1 MAFYDFRKEY
11 LKTLPIKQFGRSY
24 DEKSKNVAKALGISK
39 KELDRRES
47 FITSSAKPA
56 PTRNMKNNDGY
67 NAEDWDRYFQQANP
81 SPKPTVKLQ
90 SSKLGEFF
98 HKLGKQPIVKDVTT
112 PIKMYGKGVHNLFDG
127 DPNTTFT
134 GAFKAAVNK
143 AESTDRSK
151 VTKELTRGL
160 TRTANSALLGSLDEA
175 YKKTHNGESAV
186 QFQSR
191 KGGGKAADFA
201 YDALG
206 LFAPGAGAYKGAKAL
221 KLGAKSVPKLAE
233 GATKGQQLLRIAK
246 QGGQYAKEGAA
257 AGALLG
263 TGQVGTREAINGKD
277 YNWKQNAETIGLNA
291 LLGGAGDPLVHG
303 AGAALK
309 GASEKAM
316 KNLLPKDLS
325 KQFADILGPNREV
338 LGLPAPKL
346 ELPAPKMT
354 TPKTGNSINIK
365 GTPLL
370 SSPKD
375 VGSLKDT
382 VHSAGYKDVTPE
394 TIAKTYNQK
403 QWYHG
408 TGKADLTIDQLDP
421 FHGNHEGLF
430 GHGVYLTDNPKIAE
444 GYANSRGKRTKAPT
458 IYQANVNVNKVLD
471 LEKPAPKEAQS
482 AILKTTQGLDYVY
495 QQETGQPN
503 YFTNKM
509 AEMFQKGHTTEQAIQ
524 ELRKEITDFSHEA
537 EIPTSHFVENF
548 QDLAVHLKEAGY
560 DGITH
565 TGGGRTGNEAHR
577 VLILLDPHDTYSGTG
592 RAGNITAFNKTDLA
606 NKLDNPLPFKKEV
619 LAKKQPLSYVG
630 KLSPKDMVTQKV
642 VRTGHPS
649 LENFIQAVS
658 PAKRESASAVEKI
671 SPSSGGK
678 LKEVPTPVNHDVP
691 FNPNDPLP
699 DTTGHIGTKTK
710 KEMPGLAAIK
720 NKAYINTIDNLHPLN
735 EFDKMVEKV
744 TGNKLKPSE
753 SAYTLGLNSRGS
765 DQISKQILT
774 SAMVNK
780 NGEVIGKSLKE
791 IASKVP
797 KGKLKEFEDYL
808 INKHAITRQT
818 RGEKVFPDEMK
829 MNAQKSE
836 AKVKEY
842 EQANPKFKELA
853 DQYYEYNK
861 QLGKTWLVDTGVLSK
876 EQWDSYLKA
885 NPHYTPMHRIFKDI
899 ERPSFTNNA
908 KKGFSN
914 QSNPIKKA
922 TGSQRKIVSPIESTI
937 EHTDKYV
944 KTAKRNEV
952 MQTFIKNVQKNPEAF
967 KDIAEIVPTKETPQS
982 VLDTLNKDGVDGVLE
997 QFNQGFEQ
1005 KPDLTKGNVL
1015 FGLVDGKKVHVK
1027 VHDPQLLEAL
1037 TNLQPK
1043 AQNIVI
1049 QSVGQLTRVMKNLT
1063 TGINPVFSLTRNI
1076 WRDIPTAY
1084 VNSKTTSNPFV
1095 FGKDL
1100 VGSVVS
1106 VMKNGDLY
1114 KSFKAVGGGHSSP
1127 VSSDVNLLA
1136 QSKRSILPQ
1145 KGVKP
1150 LFGKVLGGL
1159 ENLNNAVEAAPRLAE
1174 FKRATKNDTSY
1185 DAKMKGLF
1193 EANDVTVNFNKR
1205 GNVAKDIDA
1214 FIPYLNAALQ
1224 GLDKTYRAFK
1234 ENPIKVTAKAFTA
1247 MTIPTIALYVVNH
1260 KDPNYQQLSNY
1271 IKDNNFLIPNGDGTF
1286 TKIPKPRELGPAFS
1300 SSVER
1305 VLRKWNEQDP
1315 AAFDSFGKTILENFM
1330 PPTRTVLHPA
1340 LVDTVANKN
1349 FMGTPIVPGDLQ
1361 NLSPKYQY
1369 DAKTS
1374 ELAKGL
1380 GNIFNK
1386 SPKMIDYLISSYGGG
1401 VAELGLPTLTKD
1413 ATIGNTL
1420 KQKVTADPVFS
1431 NDLLSKFYDQKTKLD
1446 QAQYDYTKQ
1455 GVNSSNR
1462 NDSLRKEFGAASR
1475 EISKVRKSIKSLQGD
1490 STLTPE
1496 ERQKQIRILQQRI
1509 NQMAT
1514 QALNDSR

>member
-1 MAFYDFRKEY
+1 MAWYDFRKEY

-39 KELDRRES
+39 KEFDQRNS
-47 FITSSAKPA
+47 FITSAAKPA
-56 PTRNMKNNDGY
+56 PKRNVKNNDGY
-67 NAEDWDRYFQQANP
+67 NAEDWDRYFQQKNP
-81 SPKPTVKLQ
+81 SPKTTVKAE
-90 SSKLGEFF
+90 SRSKMEDKKPKTGLLNDILTPLKRYGE
-98 HKLGKQPIVKDVTT
+98 GVKNV
-112 PIKMYGKGVHNLFDG
+112 FDG

-134 GAFKAAVNK
+134 DAFKNAVNDAK
-143 AESTDRSK
+143 STDRSK

-160 TRTANSALLGSLDEA
+160 TRTANSALLGALDET
-175 YKKTHNGESAV
+175 YKKTHDGESAV

-191 KGGGKAADFA
+191 KGVGKAADFA

-206 LFAPGAGAYKGAKAL
+206 LFAPGAAAYKGAKAL
-221 KLGAKSVPKLAE
+221 KLGAKA
-233 GATKGQQLLRIAK
+233 GTKGIAK
-246 QGGQYAKEGAA
+246 AGQLAKEGAA
-257 AGALLG
+257 AGALFG
-263 TGQVGTREAINGKD
+263 AGQVGVREAINGKD
-277 YNWKQNAETIGLNA
+277 YSAKENARDIALNT
-291 LLGGAGDPLVHG
+291 LLGGVADPLLVG
-303 AGAALK
+303 GNQLLK
-309 GASEKAM
+309 GASEKAIKKLLPDSKDLGKRLGDAYM
-316 KNLLPKDLS
+316 TGEKSDLPTSKPIHGSLQDRLRALSPNRKLPDFSNAKPVIDNPNENIISKHYGIDVPAKPRDLVEEAPREYWQKRYEDFAKYVHQNYDTNKITKEGLDELWTHFAKPDEPVNLEQLAELAYKDYKPTKVIDTNEVWSKFGNRKPVSNNALKKMGISRLQEPKGNQPNLLRSLRVSPIK
-325 KQFADILGPNREV
+325 NEV
-338 LGLPAPKL
+338 ASAAEKIVPQS
-346 ELPAPKMT
+346 
-354 TPKTGNSINIK
+354 NS
-365 GTPLL
+365 
-370 SSPKD
+370 
-375 VGSLKDT
+375 
-382 VHSAGYKDVTPE
+382 
-394 TIAKTYNQK
+394 
-403 QWYHG
+403 
-408 TGKADLTIDQLDP
+408 
-421 FHGNHEGLF
+421 
-430 GHGVYLTDNPKIAE
+430 
-444 GYANSRGKRTKAPT
+444 
-458 IYQANVNVNKVLD
+458 
-471 LEKPAPKEAQS
+471 
-482 AILKTTQGLDYVY
+482 
-495 QQETGQPN
+495 
-503 YFTNKM
+503 
-509 AEMFQKGHTTEQAIQ
+509 
-524 ELRKEITDFSHEA
+524 
-537 EIPTSHFVENF
+537 
-548 QDLAVHLKEAGY
+548 
-560 DGITH
+560 
-565 TGGGRTGNEAHR
+565 
-577 VLILLDPHDTYSGTG
+577 
-592 RAGNITAFNKTDLA
+592 
-606 NKLDNPLPFKKEV
+606 
-619 LAKKQPLSYVG
+619 VG
-630 KLSPKDMVTQKV
+630 KLKT
-642 VRTGHPS
+642 
-649 LENFIQAVS
+649 LENPFETITA
-658 PAKRESASAVEKI
+658 
-671 SPSSGGK
+671 SSGGK

-691 FNPNDPLP
+691 FDPNEPLP
-699 DTTGHIGTKTK
+699 DTIGHIGTKTK
-710 KEMPGLAAIK
+710 KDALNLSAAR
-720 NKAYINTIDNLHPLN
+720 NKAYIKTVDNLHPLN

-744 TGNKLKPSE
+744 TGEKLKPSE
-753 SAYTLGLNSRGS
+753 SSYTLGLNSRGS

-780 NGEVIGKSLKE
+780 NGEAIGKSLKS
-791 IASKVP
+791 IASQVP

-818 RGEKVFPDEMK
+818 RGEKVFPDEMQ

-861 QLGKTWLVDTGVLSK
+861 QLGKTWLVDTGILSK
-876 EQWDSYLKA
+876 EQWDNYLKA
-885 NPHYTPMHRIFKDI
+885 NPHYVPMNRVFKDI
-899 ERPSFTNNA
+899 ERPLFANNA

-952 MQTFIKNVQKNPEAF
+952 MQTFIKNIQKNPEKF

-982 VLDTLNKDGVDGVLE
+982 VLDTLNKDGVEGVLE

-1005 KPDLTKGNVL
+1005 KPDLSKGNVL
-1015 FGLVDGKKVHVK
+1015 FGLIDGKKVHVK

-1043 AQNIVI
+1043 AQSVVI

-1084 VNSKTTSNPFV
+1084 VNSKTTNNPFV

-1100 VGSVVS
+1100 VSAVVS

-1114 KSFKAVGGGHSSP
+1114 KSFKAVGGGHASP

-1150 LFGKVLGGL
+1150 ILGKVLGGL

-1174 FKRATKNDTSY
+1174 FKRATKNDSSY

-1193 EANDVTVNFNKR
+1193 EANDVTVNFNKY
-1205 GNVAKDIDA
+1205 GNVAKDVDA

-1224 GLDKTYRAFK
+1224 GLDKTYRTFR
-1234 ENPIKVTAKAFTA
+1234 ENPIKVATKAFTA
-1247 MTIPTIALYVVNH
+1247 MTIPTIVLYAVNH
-1260 KDPNYQQLSNY
+1260 KDPAYQQLSNY

-1286 TKIPKPRELGPAFS
+1286 TKIPKPRELGPMFS

-1315 AAFDSFGKTILENFM
+1315 EAFDGFATTVLENFA
-1330 PPTRTVLHPA
+1330 PPRRTVLHPA

-1374 ELAKGL
+1374 ELAKGI
-1380 GNIFNK
+1380 GKVFNK

-1401 VAELGLPTLTKD
+1401 LAELGLPALTED

-1431 NDLLSKFYDQKTKLD
+1431 NDILTKFYNQKTKLD

-1455 GVNSSNR
+1455 GVKSANR
-1462 NDSLRKEFGAASR
+1462 NDNLRKEFGKTSR
-1475 EISKVRKSIKSLQGD
+1475 DISKVRKEIKSLQGE
-1490 STLTPE
+1490 SSLTPE

-1509 NQMAT
+1509 NEMAT
-1514 QALNDSR
+1514 KALNHSR